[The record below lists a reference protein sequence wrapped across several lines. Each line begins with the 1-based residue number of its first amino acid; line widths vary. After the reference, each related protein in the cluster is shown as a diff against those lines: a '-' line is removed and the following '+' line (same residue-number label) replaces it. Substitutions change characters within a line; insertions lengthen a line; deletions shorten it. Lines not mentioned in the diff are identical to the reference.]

1 MDLIKNIVD
10 SLYNNILAEW
20 WLWVLIL
27 ISIIIPLI
35 PGINPKKQN
44 LKVFA
49 SKNFF
54 VDALYGLFDLLHFW
68 HYFVIVP
75 TSVFVGKFLSDN
87 FIFLKIDYVS
97 QMPIWIQLIILF
109 TVMDLS
115 VYALH
120 RFQHSNIYTWQFH
133 KTHHSQEV
141 ITSLTTFRK
150 TILDRLFELII
161 LTIPAFILS
170 VDYSYP
176 IYIVV
181 FTTFHQLFIHS
192 NTGHKL
198 GYIGNFIVSPAFHE
212 IHHSVALSHRDSN
225 FGGVLTVWDKLF
237 NTYVE
242 PTNNLK
248 FGIDDEKIPENY
260 FYQIFVPL
268 IGFYKILFKK
278 PKN

>member
-1 MDLIKNIVD
+1 MDFVKKIID
-10 SLYNNILAEW
+10 SLYANIAAEW
-20 WLWVLIL
+20 WLWLIVLF
-27 ISIIIPLI
+27 SIIIPLI
-35 PGINPKKQN
+35 PWLNLKKQN
-44 LKVFA
+44 KKVFA

-75 TSVFVGKFLSDN
+75 TSVFIGKFLSDN
-87 FIFLKIDYVS
+87 FLFLKIDYIS
-97 QMPIWIQLIILF
+97 EMPIWTQLIILF
-109 TVMDLS
+109 IVMDLA
-115 VYALH
+115 VYLLH

-150 TILDRLFELII
+150 TILDRLFELTI

-181 FTTFHQLFIHS
+181 LTTFHQLIIHS
-192 NTGHKL
+192 NTGYRF
-198 GYIGNFIVSPAFHE
+198 GYVGNFVVSPAFHE
-212 IHHSVALSHRDSN
+212 IHHSVDIRHRDSN
-225 FGGVLTVWDKLF
+225 FGGVLTIWDKLF
-237 NTYVE
+237 GTYVK

-260 FYQIFVPL
+260 FYQIFVPI
-268 IGFYKILFKK
+268 IGLYNIISKK
-278 PKN
+278 VKK